1 MAWKAIWGEPTP
13 NVLERCGTALT
24 AKSAISAY
32 SKFVRLTPQQ
42 IAILNNIN
50 IKPINSKD
58 PFWMYKGGFYEKM
71 NETEALLILE
81 IQPNEILHLT
91 HDIVKK
97 RHRKMMLLN
106 HPDKGGS
113 EYLALKINR
122 AKEVLEQSYMF
133 TNSKD

>member
-1 MAWKAIWGEPTP
+1 MIES
-13 NVLERCGTALT
+13 LIISAL
-24 AKSAISAY
+24 SAY
-32 SKFVRLTPQQ
+32 SKLIRLTPQQ
-42 IAILNNIN
+42 IAILNNIKV
-50 IKPINSKD
+50 KPIDSKD

-81 IQPNEILHLT
+81 IQPDEILHLT
-91 HDIVKK
+91 HDTVKK